1 MRLPSASSPRSC
13 ADRRASSA
21 RTAATCSASSPS
33 RNDDTTASGASC
45 STRQSWWK
53 YAERKFSSAGKSL
66 MRGLPADSGRGRITG
81 LDPIADPQRVGALQ
95 DQLHGEHVLGPG
107 VAGLHRYDCAGVA
120 RRAERQAVRALAVE
134 AESVAVP
141 VFLVGSGAV
150 RE

>member
-66 MRGLPADSGRGRITG
+66 MRGLLADSGRGRITG
-81 LDPIADPQRVGALQ
+81 HDSIADAQRVGALQ
-95 DQLHGEHVLGPG
+95 DQLHGEHVLGL
-107 VAGLHRYDCAGVA
+107 GLAALARDACAGGEV
-120 RRAERQAVRALAVE
+120 RVQQNGRASCEERVCQTV
-134 AESVAVP
+134 
-141 VFLVGSGAV
+141 
-150 RE
+150 